1 MRALNELP
9 DDPVVLGLAA
19 ASALLLLIAIA
30 LLALWRRSAR
40 TARRAAVREAEQLDA
55 ADELEYR
62 LAEQS
67 SRLRIIRELHE
78 VAVRS
83 VSDVIRQADGAR
95 FAAANDPQAAVRSL
109 PAIAEASRGT
119 LAELRRLAGI
129 VREGELGAAPQPR
142 MRSVRELVAAVRER
156 GLVVRFEER
165 GDRFAITQGAELAVV
180 GILQEALENALGHGG
195 AGTEARVVF
204 AWSGGGLQVLVD
216 DDGERAAAKRAGLD
230 PDEIGIDKGYTAAD
244 DLAALTEEPAGR
256 GIAEMRERARHFG
269 GVFTSYR
276 VPGVGFSVSVVFPR
290 LRSQSGAGP
299 RV

>member
-1 MRALNELP
+1 MQTLNELLR
-9 DDPVVLGLAA
+9 DPVVVALAA
-19 ASALLLLIAIA
+19 ASGALLLVAI
-30 LLALWRRSAR
+30 LLLVLWRRSVAR
-40 TARRAAVREAEQLDA
+40 SKAAAQRVEDQLDA

-95 FAAANDPQAAVRSL
+95 YAATNDPQAAVRSL
-109 PAIAEASRGT
+109 PAIADASRGT

-129 VREGELGAAPQPR
+129 VREGEVGAAPQPR
-142 MRSVRELVAAVRER
+142 LKSVRELFAAVRAR

-165 GDRFAITQGAELAVV
+165 GDRFEITQGAELAVV

-195 AGTEARVVF
+195 AGTEARVTF
-204 AWSGGGLQVLVD
+204 AWSGSGLQVLVD
-216 DDGERAAAKRAGLD
+216 DDGERAAAKRQGLD

-256 GIAEMRERARHFG
+256 GIAEMRERAQHFG

-276 VPGVGFSVSVVFPR
+276 VPGVGFSVSVVFPK
-290 LRSQSGAGP
+290 LRGQPGAGP
-299 RV
+299 RS

>member
-1 MRALNELP
+1 MRALNELL
-9 DDPVVLGLAA
+9 DDPVVLVLAA

-30 LLALWRRSAR
+30 LAVLWRRSVR
-40 TARRAAVREAEQLDA
+40 RSKRAAVREEKQLDA

-83 VSDVIRQADGAR
+83 VADVIRQADGAR

-142 MRSVRELVAAVRER
+142 MRSVRELVGAVRQR

-216 DDGERAAAKRAGLD
+216 DDGERAAARREGRD
-230 PDEIGIDKGYTAAD
+230 PDDIGIDKGYTAAD
-244 DLAALTEEPAGR
+244 DLAALTDEPAGR
-256 GIAEMRERARHFG
+256 GIAEMRERAQHFG

-290 LRSQSGAGP
+290 LRSQPGAGP
-299 RV
+299 RA

>member
-1 MRALNELP
+1 MRALNELL
-9 DDPVVLGLAA
+9 DDPVVLVLAA
-19 ASALLLLIAIA
+19 ASALLLLVAIA
-30 LLALWRRSAR
+30 LLVLWRRSV
-40 TARRAAVREAEQLDA
+40 RRSKRAVVREAEQLDA

-95 FAAANDPQAAVRSL
+95 FAAASDPQAAVRSL

-216 DDGERAAAKRAGLD
+216 DDGERAAARRAGLD

-256 GIAEMRERARHFG
+256 GIAEMRERAQHFG

-290 LRSQSGAGP
+290 LRSQPGAGP

>member
-1 MRALNELP
+1 MQTLNELLR
-9 DDPVVLGLAA
+9 DPVVVALAA
-19 ASALLLLIAIA
+19 ASGALLLVAI
-30 LLALWRRSAR
+30 LLLVLWRRSVAR
-40 TARRAAVREAEQLDA
+40 SKAAAQRVEDQLDA

-95 FAAANDPQAAVRSL
+95 YAATNDPQAAVRSL

-129 VREGELGAAPQPR
+129 VREGEVGAAPQPR
-142 MRSVRELVAAVRER
+142 LKSVRDLFAAVRAR

-195 AGTEARVVF
+195 AGTEARVTF
-204 AWSGGGLQVLVD
+204 AWSGSGLQVLVD
-216 DDGERAAAKRAGLD
+216 DDGERAAAKRQGLD
-230 PDEIGIDKGYTAAD
+230 PDDIGIDKGYTAAD

-256 GIAEMRERARHFG
+256 GIAEMRERALHFG

-276 VPGVGFSVSVVFPR
+276 VPGVGFSVSVVFPK
-290 LRSQSGAGP
+290 LRSQPGAGP
-299 RV
+299 RS